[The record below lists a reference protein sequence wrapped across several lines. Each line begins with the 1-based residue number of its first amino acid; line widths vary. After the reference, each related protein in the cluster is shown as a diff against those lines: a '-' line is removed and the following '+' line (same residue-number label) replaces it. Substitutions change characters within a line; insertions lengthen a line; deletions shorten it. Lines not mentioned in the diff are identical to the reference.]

1 MFRRPFGERAMTDA
15 ERQARRPA
23 RKEER
28 IARWL
33 AAFKRIRTARTVREA
48 CAIAEAA
55 LAEKPP
61 ESRDRQPYALRAPG
75 LRARLLHPGADDGG
89 GLQGDG

>member
-1 MFRRPFGERAMTDA
+1 MTDA

-61 ESRDRQPYALRAPG
+61 EE
-75 LRARLLHPGADDGG
+75 
-89 GLQGDG
+89 